1 MKNKL
6 AEGFGFLLTII
17 VVLVLSCSFG
27 IWCGQNR
34 SVSIAGWLAAFSSV
48 ILFTVLVIR
57 CIPEWSYFINKR
69 DTDFERICISRKIDG
84 QIMVLF
90 ALSLFLHLCIATVA
104 RIISG
109 KSGNVFEALQVYNG
123 IDSKYYLNIAREGY
137 RIPDE
142 NGEFLHLVFFPGYP
156 LLVRAFMMIFHNEM
170 VSGYLASW
178 IPFIFSGPV
187 LYRLFRLD
195 YDHEKSVRILWL
207 LCLMPAAVFYSYP
220 MSESLFLL
228 LSALCLYCARTR
240 RWPAAGIFGM
250 MTAFT
255 RSVGLLIL
263 APLFFE
269 GLRQWMDIPDR
280 RQRIRF
286 FVYCGVCLFIVPI
299 GTLLYLWINH
309 SVTGDPLI
317 FMQYQ
322 NSHWHQQLSWFF
334 STAATQAGYA
344 VSYFSEMPEVFW
356 GLSVPN
362 LFVGFF
368 SVLLILFCRNRLR
381 ASYTLWFIV
390 YFMICYGTSWL
401 LSGPRYMSVFFPLA
415 IAVEEL
421 SGKKKIIPLICM
433 VLTVL
438 YTICFALRWGVW

>member
-1 MKNKL
+1 
-6 AEGFGFLLTII
+6 
-17 VVLVLSCSFG
+17 
-27 IWCGQNR
+27 
-34 SVSIAGWLAAFSSV
+34 
-48 ILFTVLVIR
+48 
-57 CIPEWSYFINKR
+57 
-69 DTDFERICISRKIDG
+69 
-84 QIMVLF
+84 
-90 ALSLFLHLCIATVA
+90 
-104 RIISG
+104 
-109 KSGNVFEALQVYNG
+109 
-123 IDSKYYLNIAREGY
+123 
-137 RIPDE
+137 
-142 NGEFLHLVFFPGYP
+142 
-156 LLVRAFMMIFHNEM
+156 
-170 VSGYLASW
+170 
-178 IPFIFSGPV
+178 
-187 LYRLFRLD
+187 
-195 YDHEKSVRILWL
+195 
-207 LCLMPAAVFYSYP
+207 

-228 LSALCLYCARTR
+228 LSTLCLYCARTR

-263 APLFFE
+263 APLFIE

-286 FVYCGVCLFIVPI
+286 FMYCGVCLFIVPI

-322 NSHWHQQLSWFF
+322 KSHWHQQLSWFF

-356 GLSVPN
+356 GFSVPN

-368 SVLLILFCRNRLR
+368 SVLLILFSRNRLR

-401 LSGPRYMSVFFPLA
+401 LSGPRYMSVFS
-415 IAVEEL
+415 I
-421 SGKKKIIPLICM
+421 GYC
-433 VLTVL
+433 
-438 YTICFALRWGVW
+438 C